1 MGKFGKKSL
10 KRFFLNLSI
19 IRLQFTNFEK
29 HFDNKSCQ
37 PISGN
42 DTTQNARK
50 LHKNIFVKKIG
61 VSNDCKHQFL
71 FLNLLKNSAV

>member
-42 DTTQNARK
+42 D
-50 LHKNIFVKKIG
+50 KNVIKEY
-61 VSNDCKHQFL
+61 
-71 FLNLLKNSAV
+71 FLNKNCIFELWQLKESYQIETVSS